1 MRRSGVQIPEAAPRN
16 GRSTAAVSLILFL
29 ATSLWL
35 GGRGVACRSATVEGL
50 TMRAIVVGMSPL
62 DTVDATALSAV
73 CERYGVAELAI
84 FGSVAKGDAG
94 PDSDVD
100 VLYVLRE
107 GVHLGWSINDLADD
121 LEAVLGRPVDLVSK
135 RALHRQLK
143 DAVMAEARVVY
154 AA

>member
-1 MRRSGVQIPEAAPRN
+1 
-16 GRSTAAVSLILFL
+16 
-29 ATSLWL
+29 
-35 GGRGVACRSATVEGL
+35 
-50 TMRAIVVGMSPL
+50 MRAIVVGMSPL

-100 VLYVLRE
+100 VRYVLRE
-107 GVHLGWSINDLADD
+107 GVHLGWSINDLSDD
-121 LEAVLGRPVDLVSK
+121 LEAVLGRRVDLVSR